1 MVGCSCCVNT
11 GKDIRISFCPKCESR
26 KVGYVF
32 GLGNLFGVIPKMKCR
47 DCGFSAGVFPVLVS
61 SERELKRAVEGM
73 KVKKKVVKRKT
84 VKKRK
89 KTVRKTIKK
98 KVIRRKK

>member
-11 GKDIRISFCPKCESR
+11 GKDVRISFCPKCESR

-32 GLGNLFGVIPKMKCR
+32 GLGNLFGVIPKMKCQ
-47 DCGFSAGVFPVLVS
+47 DCGFSAGIFPVLVS
-61 SERELKRAVEGM
+61 SEKELKRAVEGL
-73 KVKKKVVKRKT
+73 KIRKKIVKRKISGKKKKVVKKA
-84 VKKRK
+84 
-89 KTVRKTIKK
+89 VRK